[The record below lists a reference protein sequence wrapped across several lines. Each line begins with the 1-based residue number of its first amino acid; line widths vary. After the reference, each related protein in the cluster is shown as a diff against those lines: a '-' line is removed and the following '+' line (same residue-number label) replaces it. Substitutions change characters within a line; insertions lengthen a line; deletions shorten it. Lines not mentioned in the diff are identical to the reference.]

1 MTKINLLFFVVF
13 AALMFTSCESQKRV
27 IYFQNYSAGDSS
39 ALRKPDLYDA
49 KIKPKD
55 ILSIT
60 IVTSEPE
67 ASKSFNLITPQVVDM
82 SSLSNNAYLSQ
93 QPTIQTYLVDNSGFI
108 DFPSLGRIKVTG
120 LTRTEL
126 EAVLQE
132 KLKPSFNHEKP
143 IITIRITNYSVNVL
157 GEVSRPGKYTTIND
171 RMTILDAIAQAGDL
185 TIYGRRDNIK
195 ILRENMD
202 GSKKYIYVNLND
214 KNVVSSP
221 GYFLEQND
229 VIYVEPNGPR
239 SRASM
244 VSAAET
250 YRITIISTVL
260 SVASI
265 LVNVFR

>member
-13 AALMFTSCESQKRV
+13 AALMFTSCESQKKV
-27 IYFQNYSAGDSS
+27 TYFQNYSAGDSS
-39 ALRKPDLYDA
+39 ALSKPDLYDA

-67 ASKSFNLITPQVVDM
+67 ASKIFNLTTPQVVD
-82 SSLSNNAYLSQ
+82 LSTSNPLMQQ
-93 QPTIQTYLVDNSGFI
+93 QPTIQTYLVDNDGSV
-108 DFPSLGRIKVTG
+108 DFPVLGSLKVAG
-120 LTRTEL
+120 LTRSGL
-126 EAVLQE
+126 EAMLQE
-132 KLKPSFNHEKP
+132 KLKQSFSHEKP

-185 TIYGRRDNIK
+185 TIYGRRDNVI
-195 ILRENMD
+195 ILRENPN
-202 GSKKYIYVNLND
+202 GSKRYIYVNLND

-239 SRASM
+239 ARASV